1 MRPYVLFYTIAI
13 LPIKGDFISVLFWI
27 TGVMFTGMI
36 YAVEY
41 RLRNP
46 DDGLWLYRPPF
57 TFITTFVYTW
67 LLIYSAITIR
77 NKSWR

>member
-1 MRPYVLFYTIAI
+1 
-13 LPIKGDFISVLFWI
+13 
-27 TGVMFTGMI
+27 MI

-46 DDGLWLYRPPF
+46 DDGLWLYRPLF

-67 LLIYSAITIR
+67 FLIYSAITIR
-77 NKSWR
+77 NRTWR